1 MLVFIMY
8 SIIKNFLLK
17 FWKWFSIW
25 FLMWFWKWFTKWLK
39 TVIIGLSDLS
49 GQKFPLL
56 LLKGWV
62 IMDKIE
68 MIRKAISG
76 PLQEMEIEVDSIEF
90 VKEGSYYF
98 LRIVLDKINGID
110 MDTIVEATHVINP
123 IIDEL
128 DPYEESYI
136 LDVLSKE
143 RGE

>member
-1 MLVFIMY
+1 MHGFFEGERQ
-8 SIIKNFLLK
+8 KC
-17 FWKWFSIW
+17 
-25 FLMWFWKWFTKWLK
+25 FTKPLK

-136 LDVLSKE
+136 LDVSSKE
-143 RGE
+143 RGGV